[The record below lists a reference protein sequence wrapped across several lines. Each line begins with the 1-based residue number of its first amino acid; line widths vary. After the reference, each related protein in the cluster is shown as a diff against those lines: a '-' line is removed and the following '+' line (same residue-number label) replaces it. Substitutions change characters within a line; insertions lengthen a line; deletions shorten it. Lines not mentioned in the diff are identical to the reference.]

1 MQDLLLD
8 NSFEENNKQTK
19 CSKRIKALLIDPSN
33 LKLKRFH
40 LIVSFALYV
49 DFFMS
54 SFIMGNY
61 RFQVG
66 TADPDFL
73 NHRNIFLLLIII

>member
-1 MQDLLLD
+1 
-8 NSFEENNKQTK
+8 
-19 CSKRIKALLIDPSN
+19 
-33 LKLKRFH
+33 
-40 LIVSFALYV
+40 
-49 DFFMS
+49 MS

-73 NHRNIFLLLIII
+73 NHRNIFLLLIIIQGVDIFLTFFKILKIDVIRVD